1 MSFIGGNPGFHFTP
15 PFLAA
20 AFTMTTQ
27 TTTTTT
33 TLVAGPLTVPT
44 MKPKPSPIP
53 VTKTT
58 TPPKVYAGSKRPNLG
73 PSKRSLKRLRSNGV
87 FRPRISVAKGPRTA
101 VFTDEETLY
110 TLPWSYAIGKRQ
122 ERSHDEMEDDNGIKV
137 RVVKGRRLY
146 FITGDEDA
154 IVEAQVVVPS
164 ATRPLVYLRRE
175 ATPEPSGR
183 AVVHLDVRRSDPVMP
198 TPEEE
203 EPVSDTE
210 TIKHIRIKKEE
221 PDMDMLVPA
230 EIPCPPSPS
239 RKSVDDDCPADDDEP
254 KKSSFSSV
262 VTRIGTLK
270 KFKNVVTRCE
280 IKVKNWRLRVEEK
293 KKAKEEKK
301 GKKTDKK
308 VKKSKD
314 NHDDSDS
321 DSEDEP
327 KKMLRVSLRL
337 KSKKVKKDVR
347 EVFKSDQD
355 GNESDTEV
363 ETKPKKKTIRASS
376 PMHVATPK
384 STIEVEMK
392 DSANH
397 ADAEPDASGDETE
410 TEKTRKKKV
419 STKDEKKG
427 DEKTREEKEE
437 KDTKK
442 EKDEKTTKNRLS
454 VLSIDSLC
462 NIQEDDKEEKDMKKE
477 DMNDKEDKDNKDIM
491 KDDDDKENKDDE
503 KKEDKIDIDKMIEDK
518 IEDSSAASIKD
529 IDMFDDDSANNDD
542 TRSIKSSASSEEMDL
557 DDTKTIRGD
566 DDDTEIVMIAE
577 ASEESSSESKKED
590 IETPDAPSKESSSTD
605 GTDDTAET
613 ATIREST
620 KSNDTK
626 ESVEETDNASSQSK
640 GSEEEKLKTDCQ
652 SDGDKA
658 TDSKHSFSG
667 FRRAVLT
674 ALPPC
679 DVITPPPTPPLGH
692 STSNDSSPSHW
703 ISWRQ
708 GFTPTKKNQPSDDDR
723 EIWKETW
730 TPAASS
736 KKSLRRRLSTI
747 FKKTMEENDVP
758 LNISRHAYRD
768 SFCRE
773 DDEETEID
781 AGSVYTLPLTT
792 PPLGIELPDS
802 FNWESENLSGHS
814 TVDSRF
820 LERLESFT
828 MAC

>member
-1 MSFIGGNPGFHFTP
+1 MH
-15 PFLAA
+15 AHH
-20 AFTMTTQ
+20 
-27 TTTTTT
+27 
-33 TLVAGPLTVPT
+33 V
-44 MKPKPSPIP
+44 
-53 VTKTT
+53 
-58 TPPKVYAGSKRPNLG
+58 
-73 PSKRSLKRLRSNGV
+73 V
-87 FRPRISVAKGPRTA
+87 FSSCAT
-101 VFTDEETLY
+101 
-110 TLPWSYAIGKRQ
+110 GKRQ
-122 ERSHDEMEDDNGIKV
+122 ERSQDELEDDKGIKV
-137 RVVKGRRLY
+137 RVLKGRRLH

-164 ATRPLVYLRRE
+164 TTRPLVYLRRE

-183 AVVHLDVRRSDPVMP
+183 AVVHLDVRRSDPIMP

-210 TIKHIRIKKEE
+210 TIKHIRVKEE
-221 PDMDMLVPA
+221 PDMDVLVPA

-254 KKSSFSSV
+254 KKSNFHSV
-262 VTRIGTLK
+262 VTKIGTLK

-280 IKVKNWRLRVEEK
+280 IKVKNWRLRVEER

-301 GKKTDKK
+301 SKKLDKN

-314 NHDDSDS
+314 NHDDS

-337 KSKKVKKDVR
+337 KSKKAKKDVR
-347 EVFKSDQD
+347 EVFRSDQD

-363 ETKPKKKTIRASS
+363 EAKPKKKTIRAAS
-376 PMHVATPK
+376 PMLVETPK

-392 DSANH
+392 ESAIH
-397 ADAEPDASGDETE
+397 TDAEPDASGDETE
-410 TEKTRKKKV
+410 TEKTRKKV
-419 STKDEKKG
+419 STKDEEKE
-427 DEKTREEKEE
+427 DEKTKEEQEE

-442 EKDEKTTKNRLS
+442 EKDEKTTKKRLS
-454 VLSIDSLC
+454 VLSIESLC
-462 NIQEDDKEEKDMKKE
+462 NIKEDEKEDKDMKKE
-477 DMNDKEDKDNKDIM
+477 DRDGKREKDNKDSM
-491 KDDDDKENKDDE
+491 KEEEDDKENKDDE
-503 KKEDKIDIDKMIEDK
+503 KKEDKIDIDEMIEDK

-557 DDTKTIRGD
+557 DDNKTIRGD
-566 DDDTEIVMIAE
+566 DDDTEVVMIADG
-577 ASEESSSESKKED
+577 SEEPGSESKKED
-590 IETPDAPSKESSSTD
+590 IETTDAPSKESSSTD
-605 GTDDTAET
+605 GDDDAVET
-613 ATIREST
+613 ATIRESP
-620 KSNDTK
+620 KSDDTK
-626 ESVEETDNASSQSK
+626 KSVEETDNTSSQSK
-640 GSEEEKLKTDCQ
+640 GSEEEKLKTNCQ
-652 SDGDKA
+652 SDDDKA
-658 TDSKHSFSG
+658 ADSKSPFSG

-692 STSNDSSPSHW
+692 STSNGSSPSHW
-703 ISWRQ
+703 ISWRE
-708 GFTPTKKNQPSDDDR
+708 GFTPTKNNQPSDDDR

-730 TPAASS
+730 TPVASS

-747 FKKTMEENDVP
+747 FKKALEENDVP

-781 AGSVYTLPLTT
+781 ASSVYTLPLTT
-792 PPLGIELPDS
+792 PPLGIELPNS
-802 FNWESENLSGHS
+802 FNWELENLSGHS

-828 MAC
+828 MA